1 MIKVIVIGNAPTLLL
16 NSFGKEIDSYD
27 TIIRLNDFEIEGW
40 EQYVGTRTTIHA
52 RATNYEYKQRS
63 VKDFD
68 EIWLKS
74 GWRKHKQYRLNAPY
88 DDMQSSNIEIMTNV
102 KHMCSALRIGDKD
115 TFRSKSMGFVAIET
129 AISKYYSEGN
139 PIHILGFNLLN
150 VKENRNIIVDR
161 PHYYKNEPPNVHETH
176 RKTIGLFNHD
186 YILER
191 SIIKEW
197 IKDGKVHTLF
207 ADEIFNDDLDLSHLE
222 PCVRVTPSHL
232 IGKVNPATNKKY
244 K

>member
-88 DDMQSSNIEIMTNV
+88 DDMQSSNIEIMTMTKMN
-102 KHMCSALRIGDKD
+102 
-115 TFRSKSMGFVAIET
+115 
-129 AISKYYSEGN
+129 
-139 PIHILGFNLLN
+139 
-150 VKENRNIIVDR
+150 
-161 PHYYKNEPPNVHETH
+161 
-176 RKTIGLFNHD
+176 
-186 YILER
+186 
-191 SIIKEW
+191 
-197 IKDGKVHTLF
+197 
-207 ADEIFNDDLDLSHLE
+207 
-222 PCVRVTPSHL
+222 
-232 IGKVNPATNKKY
+232 
-244 K
+244 